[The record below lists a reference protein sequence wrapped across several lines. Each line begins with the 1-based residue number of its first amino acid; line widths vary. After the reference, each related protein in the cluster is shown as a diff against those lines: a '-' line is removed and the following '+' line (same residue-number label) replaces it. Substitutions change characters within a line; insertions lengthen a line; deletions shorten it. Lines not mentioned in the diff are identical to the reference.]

1 MRSEVHKMRILIL
14 IIGMGIVTYIP
25 RILPAVLIGK
35 IKFNKNIEKFLSL
48 IPYTAMAAL
57 IFPGVLSV
65 DEGNLSIGLIGAFV
79 AVILSWIKMPIILVV
94 IGAIVADMAV
104 YMIM

>member
-1 MRSEVHKMRILIL
+1 MRIIIL

-25 RILPAVLIGK
+25 RMLPAVLIEK
-35 IKFNKNIEKFLSL
+35 IKFNKKTEKFLSL

-65 DEGNLSIGLIGAFV
+65 DEGNIAIGLVGAFV
-79 AVILSWIKMPIILVV
+79 AVILSWLKMPIILVV
-94 IGAIVADMAV
+94 IGAIVTDMV
-104 YMIM
+104 IYMIM

>member
-1 MRSEVHKMRILIL
+1 MRILIL

-25 RILPAVLIGK
+25 RMLPAVLIGK
-35 IKFNKNIEKFLSL
+35 IKFNKNMEKFLSL

-57 IFPGVLSV
+57 IFPGVLKV
-65 DEGNLSIGLIGAFV
+65 DDGNMSIGLVGAFV
-79 AVILSWIKMPIILVV
+79 AIILSWIKMPIILVV
-94 IGAIVADMAV
+94 TGAIVADMAV

>member
-1 MRSEVHKMRILIL
+1 MHRVRILIL

-25 RILPAVLIGK
+25 RMLPAVLVEK
-35 IKFNKNIEKFLSL
+35 IKFNKKTEKFLSL

-65 DEGNLSIGLIGAFV
+65 DEGNMAIGIVGAFV
-79 AVILSWIKMPIILVV
+79 AVILSWMKMPIMLVV
-94 IGAIVADMAV
+94 IGAIVTDMVA

>member
-1 MRSEVHKMRILIL
+1 MRIVIL

-25 RILPAVLIGK
+25 RMLPAVLIEK
-35 IKFNKNIEKFLSL
+35 IKLSRNMEKFLSL

-65 DEGNLSIGLIGAFV
+65 DEKNMSIGLVGAVV
-79 AVILSWIKMPIILVV
+79 AVILSYLKLPIMLVV
-94 IGAIVADMAV
+94 IGAILTDIWLYTMV
-104 YMIM
+104 

>member
-1 MRSEVHKMRILIL
+1 MRILVL

-25 RILPAVLIGK
+25 RMLPAVLIERM
-35 IKFNKNIEKFLSL
+35 KFNKNTEKFLSL

-65 DEGNLSIGLIGAFV
+65 DKGNMSIGLIGALV
-79 AVILSWIKMPIILVV
+79 ALILSWIKTPIILVV
-94 IGAIVADMAV
+94 VGAILADMVV
-104 YMIM
+104 YMTM

>member
-1 MRSEVHKMRILIL
+1 MRIIIL

-25 RILPAVLIGK
+25 RMLPAILVEK
-35 IKFNKNIEKFLSL
+35 IKFNKKMEKFLSL

-65 DEGNLSIGLIGAFV
+65 DDGNIAIGLVGAFV
-79 AVILSWIKMPIILVV
+79 AVILSWMKMPIMVVV
-94 IGAIVADMAV
+94 IGAIVTDMFF
-104 YMIM
+104 YMMM